1 MIDFKKVKNIYFL
14 GIGGIGMSALAR
26 YFNHNGMKVSGYDK
40 TPTPLTDHLISEGI
54 PVHFVDDIKYIPKK
68 VDLVIYTPAIP
79 KEHKEFIY
87 LNEKGYALHKRAE
100 ILGEIVKDSYTIA
113 VSGTH
118 GKTTIT
124 SMIAHILKQSGKDV
138 FSFIGGISKNYKSN
152 LILSDKNSIAV
163 VEADEFDRSFL
174 QLHPDIAV
182 ISSMDADHLDIYG
195 SKDYLVESFRLFAN
209 QIRKDGKLF
218 LKKGLQL
225 SGVNADVSSYSAKLK
240 ADYYAKDI
248 HVKNGSF
255 YYTICAPNKVLISV
269 KAGIPGLHNIENAI
283 VAAAIAL
290 NCGVKP
296 TAIKKGLETYTGV
309 SRRFDYRI
317 KEENLVFIDDYAHH
331 PEEIKACIHAARE
344 LYPGKKITGVFQPH
358 LFTRTR
364 DLAEGFAESLAK
376 LDELILL
383 DIYPARELPIK
394 DITSEALLSKIKMK
408 NKMVCSKEGLI
419 EELVKRNLEVL
430 ITIGAGDIDQLVEP
444 IEKSLRN
451 ILKAIKGI
459 C

>member
-1 MIDFKKVKNIYFL
+1 MIDFKKIKNIYFL

-26 YFNHNGMKVSGYDK
+26 YFNNNGVKVSGYDK
-40 TPTPLTDHLISEGI
+40 TPTPLTDQLVNEGI
-54 PVHFVDDIKYIPKK
+54 AVHFVDDIKYIPKK

-87 LNEKGYALHKRAE
+87 LKEKGYDLHKRAE
-100 ILGEIVKDSYTIA
+100 ILGQIVQDCYTIA

-152 LILSDKNSIAV
+152 LVLSDKNLIAV

-209 QIRKDGKLF
+209 QIRKNGKLF
-218 LKKGLQL
+218 LKKSLTLNGI
-225 SGVNADVSSYSAKLK
+225 NADVLSYSAKIK
-240 ADYYAKDI
+240 ADYCAKDI
-248 HVKNGSF
+248 HVKDGSF
-255 YYTICAPNKVLISV
+255 YYTISAPDNVSISV
-269 KAGIPGLHNIENAI
+269 KAGIPGLHNVENAI
-283 VAAAIAL
+283 VAAAVAL
-290 NCGVKP
+290 NCGVKKA
-296 TAIKKGLETYTGV
+296 AIKKGLETYTGV
-309 SRRFDYRI
+309 SRRFDFRI
-317 KEENLVFIDDYAHH
+317 KENSLVFIDDYAHH

-358 LFTRTR
+358 LFSRTR
-364 DLAEGFAESLAK
+364 DLAEGFAESLAR

-383 DIYPARELPIK
+383 DIYPARELPINGV
-394 DITSEALLSKIKMK
+394 TSESLLSKIKMK

-451 ILKAIKGI
+451 ILKAIKTL
-459 C
+459 